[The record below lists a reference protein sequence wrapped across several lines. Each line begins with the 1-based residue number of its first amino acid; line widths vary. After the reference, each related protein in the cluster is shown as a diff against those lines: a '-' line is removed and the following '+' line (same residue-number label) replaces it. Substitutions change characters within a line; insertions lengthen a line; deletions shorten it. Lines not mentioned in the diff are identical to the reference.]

1 MQRLSRTLI
10 RLNLATRQYHARAD
24 AGWVDLRRPTVAKQD
39 YVEQLVK
46 VYGFEAP
53 LESALRYTPGV
64 GALVDL
70 RARIRAGLIVQD
82 LMKLGLG
89 PGRIAGLPQRFISFS
104 TAAEA
109 LGWMYVAERA
119 TLIHG
124 SVRRYLM
131 VRIPEAAGAS
141 NYLSAY
147 NGVAA
152 ARWSNFG
159 AALDAVAQSPEVQN
173 QVLRTA
179 NQGFAALC
187 AWLSTSQT
195 YSAVG
200 T

>member
-10 RLNLATRQYHARAD
+10 RLNLATRQYHTRAD
-24 AGWVDLRRPTVAKQD
+24 AGWLDLRRPSVVKQD
-39 YVEQLVK
+39 YVEQLIK

-64 GALVDL
+64 QPLVDL
-70 RARIRAGLIVQD
+70 RARMRAGLIVQD
-82 LMKLGLG
+82 LVRLGLG
-89 PGRIAGLPQRFISFS
+89 PGRIAALPQRFISFA

-109 LGWMYVAERA
+109 LGWMYVVERA

-131 VRIPEAAGAS
+131 VRIPEASRAS
-141 NYLSAY
+141 SYLAAY
-147 NGVAA
+147 DGVAA

-159 AALDAVAQSPEVQN
+159 SALDAVAQSPDVEN
-173 QVLRTA
+173 QVLRAA

-187 AWLSTSQT
+187 AWLAVSQT

>member
-10 RLNLATRQYHARAD
+10 RLNLATRQYHTRAD
-24 AGWVDLRRPTVAKQD
+24 AGWLDLRRPSVVKQD
-39 YVEQLVK
+39 YVEQLIK

-64 GALVDL
+64 QPLVDL
-70 RARIRAGLIVQD
+70 RARMRAGLIVQD
-82 LMKLGLG
+82 LVRLGLG
-89 PGRIAGLPQRFISFS
+89 PGRIAALPQRFISFA
-104 TAAEA
+104 TASEA
-109 LGWMYVAERA
+109 LGWMYVVERA

-131 VRIPEAAGAS
+131 VRIPEASRAS
-141 NYLSAY
+141 SYLAAY
-147 NGVAA
+147 DGVAA

-159 AALDAVAQSPEVQN
+159 SALDAVAQSPDVEN
-173 QVLRTA
+173 QVLRAA

-187 AWLSTSQT
+187 AWLAVSQT

>member
-1 MQRLSRTLI
+1 MAATFGESYEPRCTHSATRRRAQEFVGANTTCTTFAVRVGRSMQRLSRTLI
-10 RLNLATRQYHARAD
+10 RLNLATRQYHTRAD
-24 AGWVDLRRPTVAKQD
+24 AGWLDLRRPTVAKQD

-104 TAAEA
+104 TATEA
-109 LGWMYVAERA
+109 LGWMSAAERA

-124 SVRRYLM
+124 SVRRYLT

-141 NYLSAY
+141 NY
-147 NGVAA
+147 
-152 ARWSNFG
+152 
-159 AALDAVAQSPEVQN
+159 
-173 QVLRTA
+173 
-179 NQGFAALC
+179 
-187 AWLSTSQT
+187 
-195 YSAVG
+195 
-200 T
+200 

>member
-10 RLNLATRQYHARAD
+10 RLNLATRQYHAPAD
-24 AGWVDLRRPTVAKQD
+24 AGWLDLRRPTVARQD
-39 YVEQLVK
+39 YIEQLIK

-64 GALVDL
+64 SALVDL

-82 LMKLGLG
+82 LMRLGLG
-89 PGRIAGLPQRFISFS
+89 PGRIAGLPQRFISFA

-124 SVRRYLM
+124 STRRFLT
-131 VRIPEAAGAS
+131 VRIPDAAGAS
-141 NYLSAY
+141 SYLSAY
-147 NGVAA
+147 DGVAA
-152 ARWSNFG
+152 ARWANFG
-159 AALDAVAQSPEVQN
+159 SALDAVAQSPEVQN
-173 QVLRTA
+173 QVLRAA

-187 AWLSTSQT
+187 AWLATNQA

>member
-1 MQRLSRTLI
+1 MQRLSRMLI
-10 RLNLATRQYHARAD
+10 RLNLATRQYHAKAD
-24 AGWVDLRRPTVAKQD
+24 AGWLDLRRPTVGKQD
-39 YVEQLVK
+39 YIDQLIK

-53 LESALRYTPGV
+53 LESALRYTPGI

-70 RARIRAGLIVQD
+70 RARTRAGLTVQD
-82 LMKLGLG
+82 LMRLGLS

-124 SVRRYLM
+124 SMRRFLM
-131 VRIPEAAGAS
+131 VRISEAARAS
-141 NYLSAY
+141 SYLSAY
-147 NGVAA
+147 DGVAA
-152 ARWSNFG
+152 SRWSEFG
-159 AALDAVAQSPEVQN
+159 NALDAVGQSPEVQQ
-173 QVLRTA
+173 QVLGA
-179 NQGFAALC
+179 ASQGFEALC
-187 AWLSTSQT
+187 DWLKTSQT